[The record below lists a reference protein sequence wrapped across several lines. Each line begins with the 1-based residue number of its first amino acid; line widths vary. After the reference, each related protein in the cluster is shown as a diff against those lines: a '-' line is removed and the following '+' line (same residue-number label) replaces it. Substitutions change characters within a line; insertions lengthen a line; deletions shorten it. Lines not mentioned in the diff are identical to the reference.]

1 MATSRLRVVQV
12 LEATVGGTR
21 KHVLDLCRGLD
32 RERFELHAIVS
43 AERDPAPEETRQT
56 LEDVGVAVTILPM
69 IRGLSPVRDLTCL
82 RALERELRR
91 LQPDIVHTHSAKA
104 GVLGRIAAHRVRV
117 PAVLYTPHGFPFL
130 MHVPGPLRLAYLLT
144 ERRLAGTTTRL
155 IAVCDSEREVALA
168 AGVGRPDQVVVIENG
183 VAFGPA
189 PQVDRTSKRR
199 QLGLPEQALV
209 ILCAGDVRKQKGHA
223 YALAAME
230 IVRRQVP
237 QARLL
242 VAGEAAP
249 AGSDLRKPADGSVQ
263 FLGPRD
269 DVTELMACAE
279 VLCQPSLWE
288 GCPYAVIEAAGAGCA
303 IVGSDIPGIRD
314 LVHEGQTGWLARA
327 GDSADLARALL
338 AALEDPEE
346 RRRRGEAASALVH
359 ERYTLER
366 MIAGTEQLYEIVA
379 SETVGKMSG
388 G

>member
-1 MATSRLRVVQV
+1 MASSRLRVVQV

-32 RERFELHAIVS
+32 RKCFELHAILS

-56 LEDVGVAVTILPM
+56 LEDAGVAVTLLPM
-69 IRGLSPVRDLTCL
+69 VRGLSPGRDLACL
-82 RALERELRR
+82 RALERELGR

-104 GVLGRIAAHRVRV
+104 GVLGRIAAHRARV

-144 ERRLAGTTTRL
+144 ERRLARITTRL
-155 IAVCDSEREVALA
+155 IAVCDSEREVALT
-168 AGVGRPDQVVVIENG
+168 AGVGRPEQVVVIENG
-183 VAFGPA
+183 VAFGPTA
-189 PQVDRTSKRR
+189 QVDREAKRR
-199 QLGLPEQALV
+199 QLGLPEEALV

-223 YALAAME
+223 YAVAALE
-230 IVRRQVP
+230 TVRRQMP

-242 VAGEAAP
+242 VAGDVGAAS
-249 AGSDLRKPADGSVQ
+249 GGLRRPADGSVQ

-269 DVTELMACAE
+269 DVAELMACTD
-279 VLCQPSLWE
+279 VFCQPSLWE

-303 IVGSDIPGIRD
+303 VVGSDIPGIRD
-314 LVHEGQTGWLARA
+314 IVHEGQTGWLARP

-338 AALEDPEE
+338 AALADPQEG
-346 RRRRGEAASALVH
+346 RRRGEAASALVR

-366 MIAGTEQLYEIVA
+366 MVAGTAQLYETVA
-379 SETVGKMSG
+379 SETQGRTSG